1 MENMHTDVRVERS
14 SWKTFERK
22 KKKKTFLAIY
32 QVTGPEFQFTVV
44 YCYSSLQLFNVLK
57 RIMNRGR

>member
-1 MENMHTDVRVERS
+1 MCILMLGCKGQVEKHS
-14 SWKTFERK
+14 SE

-44 YCYSSLQLFNVLK
+44 YCCLLLFQFTVV
-57 RIMNRGR
+57 